1 MTRLRWSV
9 VAVWI
14 LAVLLVSASAPCPAE
29 AQSRP
34 SHGAV
39 TGIVHSQNG
48 IPLEG
53 VEVSL
58 EGHDR
63 TTTDS
68 QGRFAFSRVSPGNYR
83 LSVNKS
89 GFPGGTRAL
98 TVRAGATEQIAMTLA
113 GYAEPP
119 AATAGRAAVPLIRHG
134 NVFLLRATLNGRR
147 QAIFVLDTGASITTL
162 STSMAQELGIP
173 FGPGSPMM
181 TVRTASDTI
190 QAPLASVES
199 IQVGGLEARDVQVL
213 VLDLPQ
219 AGQVVGLLG
228 NSFLSRFQ
236 VQLDAAQG
244 LLILNQ

>member
-1 MTRLRWSV
+1 
-9 VAVWI
+9 
-14 LAVLLVSASAPCPAE
+14 
-29 AQSRP
+29 
-34 SHGAV
+34 
-39 TGIVHSQNG
+39 
-48 IPLEG
+48 
-53 VEVSL
+53 
-58 EGHDR
+58 
-63 TTTDS
+63 
-68 QGRFAFSRVSPGNYR
+68 
-83 LSVNKS
+83 
-89 GFPGGTRAL
+89 
-98 TVRAGATEQIAMTLA
+98 MTLA